1 MVIARNG
8 VWRCPNCMHHQ
19 IWKTRNYNTTRLDRQ
34 CEECGHRARVTL
46 DRSNTGQGR
55 NRTVKIWER
64 PINVSANDLIREAS
78 RRNSKHVK
86 EDVDY
91 SNESVQ
97 TNLPT
102 LWGKYWSP
110 PAPLIFSKNLKS
122 VDVRRE
128 LLRFI
133 AERHDGHLTFISS
146 LWDSTKIPSSFDGH
160 SFHDF
165 SKSFVNSIDI
175 SLKERLFSPDLSH
188 LTKAEIIPRRD
199 GELFLGRRASRLLI
213 DISLCLRRI
222 AYSQSV
228 TLDQRLDWQRWMIRT
243 RILDEHLKDLY
254 TNGIST
260 PDGNS
265 FTGKGFRSTWQEA
278 VVACA
283 SALKGHD
290 SLDSNNSGQPDI
302 IAPMIRD
309 TGLALAMG
317 QTPSEIFAAQMGKS
331 ESYMDGGISGAG
343 GRDLHIGNWEKG
355 ILPPT
360 APLPIA
366 SATTT
371 GIALASARLRKNRFH
386 LAPVGEGCS
395 SSGEFWEAMNFA
407 GARGLPISYMIQNNQ
422 IALDTF
428 TAGQSGAE
436 TYGDKGYAMGIPSWS
451 IDGSDPSAFF
461 ASTAVAREFS
471 LNGGG
476 ATLIHVETMRGCGHA
491 HHHDDLYLGA
501 ASGNPPGY
509 VSRELLTYWSS
520 KDPLATHNDKLI
532 ELGVSNKTLSKIQ
545 EEEKKYVDSS
555 RKIMEEMPWPEGNS
569 VTQGITSLHDA
580 TTHSQQINR
589 INSSSIASDQP
600 LKPGEQALEFSNAS
614 NSWTFSR
621 AIQNAMVVLADK
633 YGDKIVFMGEDME
646 IAGAFGMN
654 LSLKAKGHSDKLLD
668 MPLSESIIIN
678 SATGA
683 ALGGMCPV
691 AEIQFGGF
699 AALAMNALVNNAA
712 QLRWRWGANVP
723 LTIRIPLG
731 GKTRSGPFHA
741 NIIESWFINDPGLI
755 VVFPSTPQ
763 DAFDMLIESHSLPD
777 PVIFLEHLGLY
788 GLRGGTTGWGNN
800 INQLVDTK
808 SVHKRISEGQNS
820 IGKAKVIRGGR
831 EITIVTW
838 GAMVHVALDAAE
850 KVSQDG
856 LEVEVID
863 LRTLLPFDAETC
875 IKSVNRT
882 SRLIILQESQWMG
895 GLAHTISS
903 RIIEE
908 AFWNLENPPVVI
920 GALDTPVP
928 FSPPLEDYTIPTS
941 DLVVRHIK
949 QLCNDN

>member
-371 GIALASARLRKNRFH
+371 GIALASARLRKKSF
-386 LAPVGEGCS
+386 
-395 SSGEFWEAMNFA
+395 
-407 GARGLPISYMIQNNQ
+407 
-422 IALDTF
+422 
-428 TAGQSGAE
+428 
-436 TYGDKGYAMGIPSWS
+436 
-451 IDGSDPSAFF
+451 
-461 ASTAVAREFS
+461 
-471 LNGGG
+471 
-476 ATLIHVETMRGCGHA
+476 
-491 HHHDDLYLGA
+491 
-501 ASGNPPGY
+501 
-509 VSRELLTYWSS
+509 
-520 KDPLATHNDKLI
+520 
-532 ELGVSNKTLSKIQ
+532 
-545 EEEKKYVDSS
+545 
-555 RKIMEEMPWPEGNS
+555 
-569 VTQGITSLHDA
+569 
-580 TTHSQQINR
+580 
-589 INSSSIASDQP
+589 
-600 LKPGEQALEFSNAS
+600 
-614 NSWTFSR
+614 
-621 AIQNAMVVLADK
+621 
-633 YGDKIVFMGEDME
+633 
-646 IAGAFGMN
+646 
-654 LSLKAKGHSDKLLD
+654 
-668 MPLSESIIIN
+668 PLSP
-678 SATGA
+678 
-683 ALGGMCPV
+683 C
-691 AEIQFGGF
+691 
-699 AALAMNALVNNAA
+699 
-712 QLRWRWGANVP
+712 
-723 LTIRIPLG
+723 
-731 GKTRSGPFHA
+731 
-741 NIIESWFINDPGLI
+741 
-755 VVFPSTPQ
+755 
-763 DAFDMLIESHSLPD
+763 
-777 PVIFLEHLGLY
+777 
-788 GLRGGTTGWGNN
+788 
-800 INQLVDTK
+800 
-808 SVHKRISEGQNS
+808 
-820 IGKAKVIRGGR
+820 GR
-831 EITIVTW
+831 
-838 GAMVHVALDAAE
+838 
-850 KVSQDG
+850 
-856 LEVEVID
+856 
-863 LRTLLPFDAETC
+863 
-875 IKSVNRT
+875 
-882 SRLIILQESQWMG
+882 RL
-895 GLAHTISS
+895 
-903 RIIEE
+903 
-908 AFWNLENPPVVI
+908 
-920 GALDTPVP
+920 
-928 FSPPLEDYTIPTS
+928 
-941 DLVVRHIK
+941 
-949 QLCNDN
+949 